1 MPFRLLAD
9 IFYGRRAFLVDALC
23 DDELYVSLTP
33 KVRDYNY
40 LSYIF
45 KADFDGEK
53 FKEVSLILQN
63 TANKKASRR
72 RLYITK

>member
-9 IFYGRRAFLVDALC
+9 IFYGRRAFSMDALC

-45 KADFDGEK
+45 KADFDGRK
-53 FKEVSLILQN
+53 NQRSL
-63 TANKKASRR
+63 AHSPKYRK
-72 RLYITK
+72 

>member
-1 MPFRLLAD
+1 M
-9 IFYGRRAFLVDALC
+9 VDALC

-40 LSYIF
+40 MSYIF

-53 FKEVSLILQN
+53 FKKVSVILQ
-63 TANKKASRR
+63 KYRK
-72 RLYITK
+72 

>member
-1 MPFRLLAD
+1 M
-9 IFYGRRAFLVDALC
+9 DALC

-33 KVRDYNY
+33 RVRDYNY

-53 FKEVSLILQN
+53 FKKVSVILL
-63 TANKKASRR
+63 KYRK
-72 RLYITK
+72 